1 MLLRAIAALAI
12 LLFGLIPG
20 IAAAAQVASAI
31 TVNGVGISD
40 FDIDQ
45 RAKLLRVVGV
55 TGNLR
60 KQAEDALIDDRL
72 YLQEA
77 RRMGI
82 QVPEETIQAGLSEY
96 AARRNQSA
104 DQFIRTLRSNGV
116 AESTAREFIRAGLAW
131 RILINSRFLDLA
143 SNISSDEIDQAVSGQ
158 GTRSRHEILL
168 SEIVMSYRPA
178 TRNRMIDIANRIRD
192 TVRSTGAFSEAARSL
207 SEAESAANGGQVGWI
222 PVGNFSGVVRD
233 LIESTPVGTPV
244 EPIVTDS
251 NIYIFFKRDE
261 RSIVTRRGPTTE
273 FDYATLRVY
282 ANSGANA
289 RQRAAGIVD
298 RVESCNDLLA
308 ESRYHKK
315 GSFFRQK
322 TDASET
328 LESLMGPLDMLDEG
342 EATVLAGAGSS
353 NLSVVVLMLCDRI
366 TVLDDETREA
376 VVTTLR
382 SRKLEDLAEDLLADL
397 RATAI
402 IKRR

>member
-1 MLLRAIAALAI
+1 MFVRAIVALAI
-12 LLFGLIPG
+12 LLFGFFPG
-20 IAAAAQVASAI
+20 IAGAAQVTSAI

-60 KQAEDALIDDRL
+60 KQAEEALIDDRL

-77 RRMGI
+77 GRMGI
-82 QVPEETIQAGLSEY
+82 RVPEETIQAGLNEY

-131 RILINSRFLDLA
+131 RILINSRFSDLA
-143 SNISSDEIDQAVSGQ
+143 SNISSNEIDQAVSTQ
-158 GTRSRHEILL
+158 GTKSRHEVLL
-168 SEIVMSYRPA
+168 SEIVMSFRPA
-178 TRNRMIDIANRIRD
+178 TRNRMVDIANTIRD
-192 TVRSTGAFSEAARSL
+192 TVRSTGAFAEAARSL

-222 PVGNFSGVVRD
+222 PVGNFSGVVRE
-233 LIESTPVGTPV
+233 LIVSTPVGTPV

-251 NIYIFFKRDE
+251 SIYIFFKRDE
-261 RSIVTRRGPTTE
+261 RNIVTRRGPTTE

-282 ANSGANA
+282 ANSRANA

-342 EATVLAGAGSS
+342 EVTVLTGSGDS
-353 NLSVVVLMLCDRI
+353 LLSVVVLMLCNRI
-366 TVLDDETREA
+366 TVLDDETRET
-376 VVTTLR
+376 VVTALR